1 MRRFIGCVI
10 VLAVVAVAGC
20 SQTVSG
26 KAIAPSNVRP
36 ADIDGLLLDSD
47 EINTIM
53 DTSDLEVAE
62 SGDGTDDTVDASPPQ
77 CHGVIYISGETEY
90 GDSGFK
96 EMRWQAVASK
106 NGSVV
111 QSVAKFPSS
120 SEAASFVKDQGET
133 WDTCR
138 KVTITAVSKED
149 GTTSQYQVR
158 SISTQSNK
166 VTALTVVTATDW
178 QCQHLLQAVSSF
190 VLDVSACGPN
200 ISDQAEAVASK
211 IAGKIGPG

>member
-1 MRRFIGCVI
+1 MRRLIGGVV
-10 VLAVVAVAGC
+10 VLAAFGVAAC

-26 KAIAPSNVRP
+26 KAVAPSVRS
-36 ADIDGLLLDSD
+36 ADIDGLLLDAD

-62 SGDGTDDTVDASPPQ
+62 SGDGTDDTVDASPSE
-77 CHGVIYISGETEY
+77 CHGVIYIGGETEY
-90 GDSGFK
+90 GDSGYK
-96 EMRWQAVASK
+96 EIRWQAVAST

-111 QSVAKFPSS
+111 ESVAKFPSPS
-120 SEAASFVKDQGET
+120 DATAFVTDQGEA
-133 WDTCR
+133 WDSCR

-149 GTTSQYQVR
+149 GTKNQYQVR
-158 SISTQSNK
+158 SISAQSDK

-200 ISDQAEAVASK
+200 ISDQAETVASK
-211 IAGKIGPG
+211 IAGRIGPG